1 MQETIQMSQIVQEQI
16 PKASEILD
24 LAEQLFSFG
33 DNANYLDMFYTKLN
47 LYVQDAERN
56 RMGKLSVTTV
66 QYE

>member
-1 MQETIQMSQIVQEQI
+1 MSQIVQEQT
-16 PKASEILD
+16 PKASEILN

-33 DNANYLDMFYTKLN
+33 DNADYLDMFYTKLN

-56 RMGKLSVTTV
+56 RMGKLGVTTV